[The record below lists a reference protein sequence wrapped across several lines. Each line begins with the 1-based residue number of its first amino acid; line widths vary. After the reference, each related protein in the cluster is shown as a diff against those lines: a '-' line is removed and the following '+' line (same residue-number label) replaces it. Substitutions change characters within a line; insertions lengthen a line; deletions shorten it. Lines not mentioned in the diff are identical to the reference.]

1 MRTSVGKSRIACQ
14 PRNVFQL
21 LTARDRFFEHL
32 ESLFLNQKSLSD
44 EFLLRQGRGAP
55 WRFHQ
60 GQRVDIHGYSS
71 ELLKTKVEPYEEDL
85 EKDWLRRFDSADAI
99 IFVVPLSAYCLD
111 HPASASRVSERSALS
126 SCIVR

>member
-21 LTARDRFFEHL
+21 LTARERFFEHL
-32 ESLFLNQKSLSD
+32 ESLFLNKKSLSD
-44 EFLLRQGRGAP
+44 EFLLRQGRGAS

-60 GQRVDIHGYSS
+60 GQRVDIDGFSS
-71 ELLKTKVEPYEEDL
+71 ELLKTNCEEDY
-85 EKDWLRRFDSADAI
+85 EKDWLSRFDSADAI